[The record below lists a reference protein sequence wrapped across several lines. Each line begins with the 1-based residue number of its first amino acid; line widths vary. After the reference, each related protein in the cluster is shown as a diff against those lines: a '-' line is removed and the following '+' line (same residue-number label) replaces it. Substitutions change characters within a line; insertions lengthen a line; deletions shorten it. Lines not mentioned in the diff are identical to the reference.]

1 MNMDRLPS
9 SNGTRGRSNS
19 GPRMCIS
26 NIISHNFSNL
36 FCPLSADVEAI
47 TVASDDKN
55 SEPKHNSFKDYQN
68 VPRAVD
74 DTFEASALE
83 RRHQQLNQ
91 LFGIKV
97 WKSSI
102 R

>member
-9 SNGTRGRSNS
+9 ANGTRGRSNS
-19 GPRMCIS
+19 GPRMYIILSYFYNYS
-26 NIISHNFSNL
+26 NSFV
-36 FCPLSADVEAI
+36 PADVEAI

-68 VPRAVD
+68 IPRAVD
-74 DTFEASALE
+74 DSFEASALE